1 MPYLWLHEDRPR
13 AVELLAVLGVVGLA
27 IDSALS
33 ASSIISFVGSPFS
46 WLAPPWIVALWLQF
60 ATSRETLLASLRDR
74 PWIAA
79 VVGAV
84 GGPLAY
90 GVGVRL
96 GAASFPAGEEALSL
110 LVFAVVWAAIMPW
123 ATWFAYRERGTL
135 KRPALQT
142 LEEVS

>member
-1 MPYLWLHEDRPR
+1 M
-13 AVELLAVLGVVGLA
+13 
-27 IDSALS
+27 
-33 ASSIISFVGSPFS
+33 GSPFS

-90 GVGVRL
+90 GAGVRL
-96 GAASFPAGEEALSL
+96 GAASFPAGETTLSL
-110 LVFAVVWAAIMPW
+110 LALAVVWGIVLPW
-123 ATWFAYRERGTL
+123 ATWFAYREGGTL
-135 KRPALQT
+135 KRPSMQT